1 MRSSKFRSLSM
12 LSLLIISII
21 LSSCSLGTPTL
32 TGDMVITSVAQTVAA
47 DLTKIAT
54 LVPTSTPTPEVPPT
68 STPEPFTPTFTGTFT
83 PTGPTPTK
91 TLSSAIDFGV
101 WVSSNPPD
109 GSVYVPNQ
117 TFVMTIVLMNTGETT
132 WTTAYYIKFTGG
144 DRMNAPEKIMMPYIV
159 PPGKNVVIPITFKAP
174 ESLGLKRSNW
184 SIVNSANKEFSVF
197 WCEIEVASAPLPTAE
212 PTPTVTV
219 TP

>member
-1 MRSSKFRSLSM
+1 MKNRKFKILSM
-12 LSLLIISII
+12 LSLLVLSII
-21 LSSCSLGTPTL
+21 LSACGSGTPTM

-47 DLTKIAT
+47 DLTKIAA

-68 STPEPFTPTFTGTFT
+68 STPEPFTPTFTATFT

-91 TLSSAIDFGV
+91 TLSSAIDYGV

-144 DRMNAPEKIMMPYIV
+144 DRMNAPEKILMPYLV

-174 ESLGLKRSNW
+174 ESLGAKRSNW
-184 SIVNSANKEFSVF
+184 AIVNAANKEFSVF

-212 PTPTVTV
+212 PTPTVTS